1 VRTLEVPRLSAAEAL
16 MIDASWAAKAIR
28 RSSSSADHGLTMRR
42 IKMAEDHGA
51 DRKHGS
57 TNPNNDRGFP
67 LGDVVRRFHD
77 KLNRTAVNMFLPG
90 SLTHEESK
98 VHRQSKFDT

>member
-16 MIDASWAAKAIR
+16 MIDAPWAAKAIR

-51 DRKHGS
+51 DRKYS
-57 TNPNNDRGFP
+57 SADPNSDGGFL
-67 LGDVVRRFHD
+67 LGNVVRRFHSQI
-77 KLNRTAVNMFLPG
+77 TAALLLS
-90 SLTHEESK
+90 SLGKTT
-98 VHRQSKFDT
+98 VTA